1 MGLIRGIVGLVATVG
16 IAAAV
21 AYGVSA
27 RRNLDNM
34 MDQRQASLGRK
45 SINQEVAATQA
56 KVRADQCERFT
67 RMAEEAWD
75 RAVDQG
81 TADRDADRLDE
92 MDRLAE
98 QACNP

>member
-16 IAAAV
+16 IAAVV

-27 RRNLDNM
+27 PRNVDNM
-34 MDQRQASLGRK
+34 MDQPQPSLGGK
-45 SINQEVAATQA
+45 SINQEVAATQP
-56 KVRADQCERFT
+56 KLRADQCERFT